1 MAPLVARHLPRL
13 CRGLRPLSTSPAAAA
28 AVSVTTDAEGVA
40 VLSMNKAPVNSLN
53 TEFIQE
59 LTQAVVDTEKAA
71 KAIVLTSG
79 NSVFC
84 AGLDITEMYQPD
96 PARLAVFW
104 GSLQDLWIAMYGC
117 RLPVTAAITGH
128 SPAGGCLL
136 AMTCDYRAML
146 GPKFSIGLNE
156 TQLGIVAPFW
166 FKDTMVNTI
175 GTRQTEL
182 ALMLGTLFT
191 TEQAKAIGLVDEVAA
206 EREEVVAAAHRVAL
220 QLARIPREARHV
232 TKMLMRQPTL
242 DKLTSD
248 KQGDIDHFTT
258 FIQQPQIQ
266 KPMGMYLEAL
276 KKKSKKK

>member
-13 CRGLRPLSTSPAAAA
+13 CRGLRPLSTSPATAA

>member
-13 CRGLRPLSTSPAAAA
+13 CCGLRPLSTSPAAAA

-191 TEQAKAIGLVDEVAA
+191 SEQAKAIGLVDEVAA

-242 DKLTSD
+242 DKLTCD